1 MEVPLGCNAEDAS
14 LDVDVDRFKF
24 FLELMAG
31 LLRHKDQSL
40 VPFDH
45 SKNGG
50 VDFPYFLLDSP
61 ELALRYLDT
70 AIAWIDESEFSLY
83 VGLIVLKFFFLAI
96 VVIRELFSSIC
107 EFV

>member
-1 MEVPLGCNAEDAS
+1 MEVALGCNAEDAS
-14 LDVDVDRFKF
+14 LDVDVDRFKL

-31 LLRHKDQSL
+31 LLRHEDQSL

-70 AIAWIDESEFSLY
+70 AIA
-83 VGLIVLKFFFLAI
+83 
-96 VVIRELFSSIC
+96 
-107 EFV
+107 